1 MQVFAYFLPKGFQ
14 RFSHTLLVFPANHQ
28 LLCVDADR
36 ASPQESFNTCKG
48 KTKRPA
54 IMQWPASII
63 CGSTSLSLR
72 SANPSFNREGF
83 AESWCGLRGRLDY
96 FAAAFFFAVCL
107 SGSGLRSC
115 GFTALS
121 STGVVP
127 CTSFVKVAP
136 EGTR

>member
-1 MQVFAYFLPKGFQ
+1 
-14 RFSHTLLVFPANHQ
+14 
-28 LLCVDADR
+28 
-36 ASPQESFNTCKG
+36 
-48 KTKRPA
+48 
-54 IMQWPASII
+54 MQWPASII
-63 CGSTSLSLR
+63 CGSTSFSLCP
-72 SANPSFNREGF
+72 ANPSSCRKGF
-83 AESWCGLRGRLDY
+83 AESSVAIRGRVNDC
-96 FAAAFFFAVCL
+96 AAYFFFAVCF